1 MAKVVLE
8 MSSLLRIY
16 SIVVVC
22 FGFFFILFFIY
33 ILFDLWIWT
42 VPYSKNM
49 HKTIHSL
56 VAAKLILAK
65 LMQIQNNT
73 SGQCSYRLSRLIQMQ
88 GTSD

>member
-33 ILFDLWIWT
+33 ILFDL
-42 VPYSKNM
+42 
-49 HKTIHSL
+49 
-56 VAAKLILAK
+56 
-65 LMQIQNNT
+65 
-73 SGQCSYRLSRLIQMQ
+73 
-88 GTSD
+88 